1 MQYPYYYDQN
11 TGAPSGHFSDPTARA
26 NIRNPITPYGIAYTP
41 PERPTSEYEQSVQE
55 PQRQRPS
62 RLRRAAGFLKDVAV
76 LGTLGYML
84 YDQGKQRDRDNE
96 VTPVE
101 VRDVTPVRDRVQ
113 NLLKGV
119 ADTRDIDVDGNPIKP
134 GPYESAP
141 RLGPFTPPQDRR
153 QAGGDYFKTVAKE
166 AFRKAGGMYT
176 GDFDDE
182 GEPIEAKGNED
193 KNFGYGTPSALA
205 EISVADPEE
214 VGGIRSA
221 KSENMRRK
229 FRKNIFTTEGRPQT
243 EHPGLDEEI
252 VGISPEQEARR
263 EKWVN
268 SPLAVKSK
276 PKKVDE
282 RGFYTDDYY
291 QDSDSY
297 QLDRD
302 RFFDHPDVDDHA
314 GADETPNVDAGQ
326 QHLANYTNGEV
337 EKVLFD
343 EFGDDWP
350 QILEERRKWNR
361 SYTGPEVA
369 GTGTLTYPIEEGG
382 SEAVTR
388 AELTPD
394 MVLKAQFIE
403 KPTDDPATWRES
415 PVGYKWNLATGDGLN
430 EGDRNAGITQ
440 LGEFIADRMPGTQQG
455 KESMGGLINVV
466 EDETRQEPNKLYKFA
481 QMKKIE
487 GDPSL
492 AEKQREYGEIS
503 NRRTKAMNE
512 RRKELKKELGA
523 VVPDHGRGQRDSAFL
538 AKGTKFDMSEWDEQQ
553 DLPERSDT
561 SVRLARGYDKAKRRG
576 LIPDSAA
583 DDSTPTRKTRY
594 TYPLQGNMST
604 EKYFDQNAFK
614 IAKLAVDN
622 PDFDSEA
629 YYDNKRKWIQDQMD

>member
-1 MQYPYYYDQN
+1 MQYPYYYDQT
-11 TGAPSGHFSDPTARA
+11 TGAPSGHFSDPVARA

-41 PERPTSEYEQSVQE
+41 PERPTSEYEQPVQE
-55 PQRQRPS
+55 PQQQRPS

-113 NLLKGV
+113 NLLRGV
-119 ADTRDIDVDGNPIKP
+119 ADTGDIDVEGKPIKP

-141 RLGPFTPPQDRR
+141 RRSSYPSGRG
-153 QAGGDYFKTVAKE
+153 AGGDYLK
-166 AFRKAGGMYT
+166 
-176 GDFDDE
+176 
-182 GEPIEAKGNED
+182 
-193 KNFGYGTPSALA
+193 S
-205 EISVADPEE
+205 DPEE

-221 KSENMRRK
+221 SRENMRRK

-276 PKKVDE
+276 PKKVDKS
-282 RGFYTDDYY
+282 GFYTDDYY

-326 QHLANYTNGEV
+326 QHLDNYTNGAI

-343 EFGDDWP
+343 EFGEDWP
-350 QILEERRKWNR
+350 QILEERRQWNR

-369 GTGTLTYPIEEGG
+369 GTDTITYPLEEGG

-388 AELTPD
+388 AQLTPD
-394 MVLKAQFIE
+394 MV
-403 KPTDDPATWRES
+403 
-415 PVGYKWNLATGDGLN
+415 
-430 EGDRNAGITQ
+430 
-440 LGEFIADRMPGTQQG
+440 
-455 KESMGGLINVV
+455 
-466 EDETRQEPNKLYKFA
+466 
-481 QMKKIE
+481 
-487 GDPSL
+487 
-492 AEKQREYGEIS
+492 
-503 NRRTKAMNE
+503 
-512 RRKELKKELGA
+512 
-523 VVPDHGRGQRDSAFL
+523 
-538 AKGTKFDMSEWDEQQ
+538 
-553 DLPERSDT
+553 
-561 SVRLARGYDKAKRRG
+561 
-576 LIPDSAA
+576 
-583 DDSTPTRKTRY
+583 
-594 TYPLQGNMST
+594 
-604 EKYFDQNAFK
+604 
-614 IAKLAVDN
+614 
-622 PDFDSEA
+622 
-629 YYDNKRKWIQDQMD
+629 MD